1 MSVRLILHV
10 GAGDDF
16 GAEKGEVEARLWE
29 SETENSA
36 SGTSCDSLAGFERY
50 HLQNCARA

>member
-1 MSVRLILHV
+1 M

-29 SETENSA
+29 TETEKSA
-36 SGTSCDSLAGFERY
+36 TGTICDSLAGFERY
-50 HLQNCARA
+50 HLQNCAHA

>member
-1 MSVRLILHV
+1 M

-29 SETENSA
+29 TETEKSA
-36 SGTSCDSLAGFERY
+36 AGTICDSLAGFERF
-50 HLQNCARA
+50 HLQNCVHA